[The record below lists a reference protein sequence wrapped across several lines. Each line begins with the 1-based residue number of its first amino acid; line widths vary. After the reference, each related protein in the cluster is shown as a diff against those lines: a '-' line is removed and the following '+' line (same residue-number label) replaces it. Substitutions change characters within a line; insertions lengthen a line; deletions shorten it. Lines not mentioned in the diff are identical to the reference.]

1 MMSHLFIIVCEE
13 DCGSSAKVVPET
25 YSIEGVA
32 TTEDHAIAICRE
44 KNAPEVNELL
54 VDMSLKAMES
64 DEWRELFDG
73 WNGQVYHYF
82 SSEILVPNLV

>member
-1 MMSHLFIIVCEE
+1 MFIIVCEE
-13 DCGSSAKVVPET
+13 DCAMSSKVVPET

-44 KNAPEVNELL
+44 KNTPEVNKLL

-64 DEWRELFDG
+64 DEWREQFDG
-73 WNGQVYHYF
+73 LNVQVYHYF